1 MADTK
6 TFRRERIKGLGNFP
20 IKKNVDETKRRRQS
34 FYIIKRLELESLY
47 IMMNFK
53 ELSDNY
59 MYYSFMEMIDETQSQ
74 LTFVPNDYLKGL
86 DLLDIE

>member
-1 MADTK
+1 
-6 TFRRERIKGLGNFP
+6 
-20 IKKNVDETKRRRQS
+20 
-34 FYIIKRLELESLY
+34 
-47 IMMNFK
+47 MMNFK